1 MRSKIAQS
9 THNPTPPMNI
19 ICSSCGKSYVPF
31 SLNSNLSHAEQT
43 TIWGDNFIPDGTIL
57 CFHFVPSGTIQLFM
71 IIENHVVFLGHTIS
85 GIQHDEVQ
93 GHTFQEQSDNFDGSI
108 PYTSNPAAY

>member
-1 MRSKIAQS
+1 VDNQRNYWKNDLSFLFKTFKDVIKNRVQSVADDFNAIYMRSKIAQS

-43 TIWGDNFIPDGTIL
+43 TI
-57 CFHFVPSGTIQLFM
+57 
-71 IIENHVVFLGHTIS
+71 
-85 GIQHDEVQ
+85 
-93 GHTFQEQSDNFDGSI
+93 
-108 PYTSNPAAY
+108 